1 MKEAAAIAYKGVLWA
16 IVLAWAAFVV
26 RGAGLGAL
34 PLIAVPLI
42 AAWVLGE
49 QHGYAKGVRD
59 LKKAL
64 RP

>member
-1 MKEAAAIAYKGVLWA
+1 MKEAAAIAYRGVLWA
-16 IVLAWAAFVV
+16 IALAWTAFVV
-26 RGAGLGAL
+26 RFAGLGAL
-34 PLIAVPLI
+34 PIVVAPLFAV
-42 AAWVLGE
+42 WNLGE